1 MRLPHRALLLLL
13 PLTTSLTLGCGSD
26 AALGVVP
33 KPGLE
38 GDEPGDC
45 SDGADN
51 DADGLFDCDDPDC
64 AGSSDCEESSI
75 EGPSAPGVAISPL
88 DPTSSE
94 DLRCSVTTPAADP
107 RGAQVSYLY
116 TWRRDGIDTAVST
129 ELLSARET
137 TRGELWTCVI
147 TPTADGRVGTAG
159 SSDAAIGNTAPDPP
173 DVYISPSD
181 PVEGVDAL
189 VCMSGEL
196 SDADGDSLAGMVR
209 WQVDGVDATAGT
221 TTIYSGD
228 TQPADRTAGDQSW
241 TCTLTLDDGHGGT
254 ARATAATTISACDAD
269 GDGHELPLCGGD
281 DCDDTNDAVNPGM
294 EEICGNGLDDDCDGT
309 AGGCSP
315 LGELDMDDSVGFRTG
330 ELAYDYAGYQG
341 AGGLDLDGDGNED
354 WVSGAYAHSG
364 AQPNNGIAWV
374 LSGPVRGTASLSTA
388 TARIEGDG
396 PGDFM
401 GHSVLMSPDL
411 SGDGWPDVVAGASAK
426 RFISRGEGAAYL
438 YAGPVTGDH
447 SPSTATAAFE
457 GTEYDGRA
465 GWALAHADNIDGSG
479 TSGLV
484 VGCYGLPGGGTERGG
499 AYLLAGPLS
508 GSLGPSDAHATVVGE
523 QDEDH
528 AGAAVAA
535 ADVDGD
541 GITDLLMGAWGADD
555 PVENAGALYV
565 VLGPSTGTVSLADAD
580 ERLAGEDML
589 DNAGVAIAIGGD
601 LNADGLPDVLV
612 GAPWKDLYGSGAR
625 QGQVYV
631 VYGPMTVDEL
641 YSAQAELLGHQSG
654 DRTGMSVAPAGDVD
668 GDGFDDALVGAMD
681 NGVAGEHAGVAYITY
696 GPISGR
702 VDLATTG
709 ARIRGE
715 RDKYLG
721 VGVTAS
727 DQDGD
732 GYDDIMV
739 GLFYDDTA
747 AESAGAVA
755 FFSGGGM

>member
-1 MRLPHRALLLLL
+1 MRTSRPTLLLL
-13 PLTTSLTLGCGSD
+13 PFLTLGCGSD
-26 AALGVVP
+26 AGLGAVP
-33 KPGLE
+33 KSGLE
-38 GDEPGDC
+38 GDEPGEC

-51 DADGLFDCDDPDC
+51 DVDGLFDCEDPDC
-64 AGSSDCEESSI
+64 EGSSDCEEPNT

-88 DPTSSE
+88 DPTSSD
-94 DLRCSVTTPAADP
+94 DLSCSVTTPAADP
-107 RGAQVSYLY
+107 QGAAVSYTY
-116 TWRRDGIDTAVST
+116 TWRRDGVDTAVST
-129 ELLSARET
+129 ELLAARET
-137 TRGELWTCVI
+137 TRGETWTCVV

-159 SSDAAIGNTAPDPP
+159 ASDAAIGNTAPEAPT
-173 DVYISPSD
+173 VYISPAD
-181 PVEGVDAL
+181 PLEGVDAL
-189 VCMSGEL
+189 VCTSGEL
-196 SDADGDSLAGMVR
+196 SDADGDSLAGIVS
-209 WQVDGVDATAGT
+209 WQVDGVAATAGT
-221 TTIYSGD
+221 TTLYSGD
-228 TQPADRTAGDQSW
+228 TQPADRTEGDQSW

-254 ARATAATTISACDAD
+254 AQATASTTIAPCDAD
-269 GDGHELPLCGGD
+269 GDGHELPLCGGG
-281 DCDDTNDAVNPGM
+281 DCDDSNEAVNPGM

-315 LGELDMDDSVGFRTG
+315 LGELDLDDMVGFRTG
-330 ELAYDYAGYQG
+330 EVAYGYAGHQG
-341 AGGLDLDGDGNED
+341 AGGFDLDGDGNED
-354 WVSGAYAHSG
+354 WVSGAYAHSADTEHSG
-364 AQPNNGIAWV
+364 LAWV

-388 TARIEGDG
+388 TARIQGTA
-396 PGDFM
+396 GDFM

-411 SGDGWPDVVAGASAK
+411 SGDGWPDVVAGASAW
-426 RFISRGEGAAYL
+426 RITRGEGAAYL
-438 YAGPVTGDH
+438 FAGPVSGEH
-447 SPSTATAAFE
+447 SPSTATASFE
-457 GTEYDGRA
+457 GTEVDGRV
-465 GWALAHADNIDGSG
+465 GWALAHADDIDGRG
-479 TSGLV
+479 TAALV

-523 QDEDH
+523 EDEDH

-541 GITDLLMGAWGADD
+541 GITDLLLGAWGADE

-589 DNAGVAIAIGGD
+589 DNAGVAVAIGGD

-641 YSAQAELLGHQSG
+641 YSAQAELLGHGSG
-654 DRTGMSVAPAGDVD
+654 DRTGMSVAPGGDVD
-668 GDGFDDALVGAMD
+668 GDGFDDALVGAME
-681 NGVAGEHAGVAYITY
+681 NRVAGEHAGAAYVAY

-715 RDKYLG
+715 PGDILG

-755 FFSGGGM
+755 FFPGGGM